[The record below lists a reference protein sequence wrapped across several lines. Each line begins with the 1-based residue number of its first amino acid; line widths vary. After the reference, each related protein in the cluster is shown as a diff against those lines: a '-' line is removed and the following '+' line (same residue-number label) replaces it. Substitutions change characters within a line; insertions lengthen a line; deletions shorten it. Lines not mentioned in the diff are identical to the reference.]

1 MTAPLLDVRDL
12 TVRFDTWEG
21 TVHAVTGVTYA
32 LQPGE
37 PLLRVEG
44 LTRHY
49 VRAPN

>member
-1 MTAPLLDVRDL
+1 MSAGTMTDAAMTGR
-12 TVRFDTWEG
+12 TVR
-21 TVHAVTGVTYA
+21 
-32 LQPGE
+32 E